1 MQRGNAMRGR
11 LTTGI
16 LVVLV
21 GIVFV
26 GQGTGLLRG
35 SSFMVDDPRWAVI
48 GAFLV
53 VVGAVLSI
61 SALRSMRSL
70 RT

>member
-48 GAFLV
+48 GTFLV